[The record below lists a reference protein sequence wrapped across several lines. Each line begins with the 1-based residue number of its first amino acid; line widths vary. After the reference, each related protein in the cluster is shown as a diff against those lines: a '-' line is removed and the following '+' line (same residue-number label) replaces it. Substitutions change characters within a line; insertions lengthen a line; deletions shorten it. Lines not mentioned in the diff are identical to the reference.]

1 MRSTVARLA
10 LVGCIAFI
18 CIVFYGAV
26 LGGLLL

>member
-1 MRSTVARLA
+1 MRSTFVRRA

-26 LGGLLL
+26 LGELFL